1 MTYAAEPVVAA
12 YLRDLVRY
20 LGDASPAE
28 RANVLGAVADQIDE
42 SAAMLGRAPTQDDLQ
57 SIVTN
62 LGPAQDVAASR
73 SRTAL
78 PVAPEVEQPR
88 RRRSLT
94 DQPVGVVLV
103 VLVGIGLGLVL
114 PLLGWIGPASML
126 FLSVLGFMR
135 SRNDDESHKAGWR
148 TSYVVAVP
156 AFVVSAFIM
165 VAALMAS
172 ASDA

>member
-42 SAAMLGRAPTQDDLQ
+42 SAATLGRAPTDDDLQ
-57 SIVTN
+57 SIVAN
-62 LGPAQDVAASR
+62 LGPAPEVAATWSR
-73 SRTAL
+73 KVRPA
-78 PVAPEVEQPR
+78 EQEIEQPVR
-88 RRRSLT
+88 KRSIT
-94 DQPVGVVLV
+94 DQRVGVVLV

-148 TSYVVAVP
+148 TTYIVALP
-156 AFVVSAFIM
+156 ALIVSAFILI
-165 VAALMAS
+165 AALMAS